1 MVPTFLAYCRNVGL
15 CQLPERTP
23 VVALIYELQEE
34 SQVLISLLLILL
46 IGFFVG
52 QVARRLG
59 IPALIGTILIG
70 ILLGPQVSNVI
81 DPSLLQTADRW
92 RTVIYRIVLTEPG
105 GATGVYDNIRLNEIG
120 IYGPVKLLRRDVHA
134 ALRIGGG
141 DPVLIY
147 QRIVS
152 GSRCSCY
159 DTTLRKTINKN
170 CVLCYGT
177 SYTGGYYPPVLTLA
191 NITPWVK
198 ANAPGDTLRQEGAT
212 RMLLADKP
220 IVAPRDMVY
229 IVNTGWRG
237 AITTVE
243 PTSYQFMTINQ
254 AVVCDMLNPTDIEHK
269 IPVPDL
275 TTLVPI
281 LKRVQAPYGGRNMIK
296 ANDGEDPQVVR
307 KNI

>member
-1 MVPTFLAYCRNVGL
+1 M
-15 CQLPERTP
+15 LPESRLLEICVYQQTSNAQIVGWVP
-23 VVALIYELQEE
+23 APASGMDAEDVSLLIY
-34 SQVLISLLLILL
+34 
-46 IGFFVG
+46 
-52 QVARRLG
+52 ARYAEKAPEFLVFTGTLADRL
-59 IPALIGTILIG
+59 A
-70 ILLGPQVSNVI
+70 VI
-81 DPSLLQTADRW
+81 TDVNLADRW